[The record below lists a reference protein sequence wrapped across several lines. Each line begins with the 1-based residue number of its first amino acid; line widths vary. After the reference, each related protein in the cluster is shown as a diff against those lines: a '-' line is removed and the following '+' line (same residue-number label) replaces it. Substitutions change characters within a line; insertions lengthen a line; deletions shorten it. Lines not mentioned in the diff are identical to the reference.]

1 MCLLLEVEYLYI
13 CNASSRFTT
22 DLTTSNKSEQIPLQ
36 HFVIVA
42 IDFGTTFSG
51 YAFCFVRDPDSVHI
65 MRRWEGGDPGLVNQ
79 KTLTTLLL
87 DPQGNFHSFGF
98 TARDTYH
105 DLDEEQARKWFYFEK
120 FKMTLHHN
128 AVSLFQ

>member
-1 MCLLLEVEYLYI
+1 MRLLIEVEYLFE
-13 CNASSRFTT
+13 CNASSRFTS
-22 DLTTSNKSEQIPLQ
+22 DLTTSSKSEQIPSQ

-51 YAFCFVRDPDSVHI
+51 YAFCFIRDPDSVHI

-98 TARDTYH
+98 TARDAYH

-120 FKMTLHHN
+120 FKMALHHN
-128 AVSLFQ
+128 AVSQLQ